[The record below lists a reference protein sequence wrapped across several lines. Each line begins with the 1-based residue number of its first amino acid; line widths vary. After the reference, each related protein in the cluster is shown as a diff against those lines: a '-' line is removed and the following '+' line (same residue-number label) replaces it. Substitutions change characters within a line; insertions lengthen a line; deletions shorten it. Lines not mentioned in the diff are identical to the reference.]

1 MSTNHSIIQSFNH
14 SILYRMRNDLLL
26 VLLLVSW
33 IAGST
38 YYYVCNIREHCC
50 GECASL
56 SDMSV
61 FELTARPADQLRIAG
76 PGIVIES
83 DEGILFGRDG
93 SRPVVPSTADTAFQQ
108 LNRYLAN
115 HPDEALYIT
124 GWYDDS
130 EENTTLMENLGLAR
144 AEAVKRRLVAGG
156 IAGRQIGTAGRP
168 SIDLTFLGD
177 TLYSGLTLRIRDEL
191 PDNRLAIHP
200 DTLATLEN
208 RLKKSSPTLYFRLG
222 STSLQVGDTI
232 KHYLQDAQNYLMV
245 YPDRAIVLVG
255 HTDNV
260 GNAEKNIV
268 YGQERA
274 DFTKDIL
281 SGLGINPEQIKTR
294 SEGESQPIASNDTQ
308 EGRSKNRRVEIEI
321 E

>member
-1 MSTNHSIIQSFNH
+1 
-14 SILYRMRNDLLL
+14 MRNDLLL

-38 YYYVCNIREHCC
+38 YYYVCHIREHCC
-50 GECASL
+50 GDCASL

-61 FELTARPADQLRIAG
+61 FELTAPPADQLLITG
-76 PGIVIES
+76 PGLSVENN
-83 DEGILFGRDG
+83 EGILFGRDG
-93 SRPVVPSTADTAFQQ
+93 SQPVVPSTADSAFRQV
-108 LNRYLAN
+108 NHYLAD
-115 HPDEALYIT
+115 HPNEALYIT

-130 EENTTLMENLGLAR
+130 EENTTLLKNLGLAR
-144 AEAVKRRLVAGG
+144 AEAVKRRLVADG
-156 IAGRQIGTAGRP
+156 IAGRQIGTAGRS

-177 TLYSGLTLRIRDEL
+177 TLYSGLTFRIRDEL
-191 PDNRLAIHP
+191 PGNRQIIHP
-200 DTLATLEN
+200 DTLASLEN
-208 RLKKSSPTLYFRLG
+208 RLKTKAPTLYFRMG
-222 STSLQVGDTI
+222 STSLIVGDTL
-232 KHYLQDAQNYLMV
+232 KRYLQDAQNYLMV

-274 DFTKDIL
+274 DFTKDML
-281 SGLGINPEQIKTR
+281 SDLGINPEQIKTR
-294 SEGESQPIASNDTQ
+294 SEGESQPIASNDTR